1 MRKTTVPY
9 LLLLVSLASSTLF
22 GFGSGPAS
30 PVAPPQAAAVAAPVA
45 PAAQP
50 QACSGTLGWTV
61 YSNTVATAA
70 NLYAVAAS
78 DPSNVWAVGSY
89 NPGSLTALAM
99 RWNGT
104 AWAQVSYTP
113 PLSATSSVFY
123 SVASTVTQTWA
134 VGSYNDAAGKSHSLI
149 ARYDG
154 TSWTNYNAP
163 DPGNATNSLNAV
175 VAASS
180 EAYAV
185 GSYSTATQPGVER
198 NLAMHFDS
206 FSGGW
211 LNDGVN
217 SIGTRTN
224 QLNAVALGSLPWSS
238 GYAYNTLTSTL
249 PTYTT
254 SATVTTFTF
263 AGLLSTWNEVRG
275 AAAVGLNTAVLVG
288 YGYNSTPSLREPLVI
303 TRTSGGVYT
312 RANLPPGNYALND
325 VDYTSGHN
333 LWAVGAANNN
343 GLTTTVAITSS
354 GFGSGNW
361 AAINTPNLGNE
372 ANYLTGVKVLG
383 SEDVWAVGT
392 YVNSGTPKAMMAHYK
407 CISGASF
414 SGQIRE
420 FTSNNPLPLAEV
432 QINDGNGNLV
442 TSDGA
447 GNYNFGG
454 VPVGS
459 FNITVSKPGYYTQTL
474 PQTFSDNQR
483 LALDFI
489 LVPVGLNTPTTTSTA
504 TNTPPATA
512 TPSPS
517 STATNTFTPPPTATR
532 SPSST
537 STNTFTPPPTAS
549 FTPSGTSTATF
560 TAPAGGTATR
570 TRVPTATATASATPS
585 NLPTPRPHRWRPAPV
600 LTAGINILDFDFV
613 PSNPND
619 SSDLADSVSGWAVAS
634 NGLSGSQQR
643 SVLLQRNS
651 GVWQVFS
658 TTAQYDLAAVDLISP
673 TLGYAVGDGG
683 NILVYDGRSWAAA
696 ASPVNN
702 DLKRIGRNPVTD
714 KVYAVGDG
722 GVLIRK
728 DNPLDP
734 AEPWVQIPLTTSYD
748 MKDLSFSD
756 DGTGFCVGRN
766 GTMLRFNGSTWTNYT
781 LPYSDDLSA
790 VSLAEP
796 NRGFAA
802 SQQGHIFGWDGS
814 SWSLV
819 YSDSNF
825 IATSIVTERKGQWVD
840 GVSAIAVGQDRNGN
854 GRIISERKG
863 QWVDE
868 AGSYAPLNQV
878 IISPDSHSWAVG
890 DSATIIT
897 YDSCDEFS
905 DVPENNIFYAYIHPL
920 TCIGAVNGFGPNFYN
935 VAAQASRGQFAKMAA
950 ISFAVPN
957 FTPTSPT
964 FADVPP
970 TYVFYN
976 YIEAAAHSGLIN
988 GYSPAQCGTT
998 GSCFRPNSPINRAEI
1013 ALIVRR
1019 ARNWPLATP
1028 TAPTFADVAPTYF
1041 AYGSIEALAARGV
1054 ISGGSCVGS
1063 RGICF
1068 RPNNNV
1074 RRDELSKFLWLGLSA
1089 P

>member
-1 MRKTTVPY
+1 MRKNTIPY

-30 PVAPPQAAAVAAPVA
+30 PVAPPQAAAAIAAPVA

-50 QACSGTLGWTV
+50 QTCSGTLGWTT
-61 YSNTVATAA
+61 YSNTVATAT

-104 AWAQVSYTP
+104 AWAQMIYTP
-113 PLSATSSVFY
+113 PLSATNSVFY
-123 SVASTVTQTWA
+123 SVAATVTQTWA
-134 VGSYNDAAGKSHSLI
+134 VGSYSDSAGKSHSLI

-163 DPGNATNSLNAV
+163 DPGNVTNSLNAV
-175 VAASS
+175 VATNN

-185 GSYSTATQPGVER
+185 GSFTTLSQPGER

-211 LNDGVN
+211 LNDGAN
-217 SIGTRTN
+217 TIGTRTN
-224 QLNAVALGSLPWSS
+224 RLNAVALGSQPWSG

-249 PTYTT
+249 PTYAT

-263 AGLLSTWNEVRG
+263 AGLLSTWNEMRG
-275 AAAVGLNTAVLVG
+275 AAAVGLNTSVLVG
-288 YGYNSTPSLREPLVI
+288 YGYNSTPNLREPLVI
-303 TRTSGGVYT
+303 TRTGGGVYT
-312 RANLPPGNYALND
+312 RATLPPGSYALND
-325 VDYTSGHN
+325 VDYASGHN

-361 AAINTPNLGNE
+361 TAINTPNLGNE
-372 ANYLTGVKVLG
+372 ANYLNGVKVLS

-432 QINDGNGNLV
+432 RINDGNGNLV
-442 TSDGA
+442 TSDNA

-459 FNITVSKPGYYTQTL
+459 FKITVAKPGYYTQTL
-474 PQTFSDNQR
+474 TLAFVDNQR
-483 LALDFI
+483 LALDFT
-489 LVPVGLNTPTTTSTA
+489 LVPIGLDTPTSTA
-504 TNTPPATA
+504 TLGTPPPSATS
-512 TPSPS
+512 T
-517 STATNTFTPPPTATR
+517 STATDTPPPTDTP

-537 STNTFTPPPTAS
+537 STNTFTPPPTTS
-549 FTPSGTSTATF
+549 FTPSSTSTNTSP
-560 TAPAGGTATR
+560 APAGGTATS
-570 TRVPTATATASATPS
+570 TQTATATAAASATPS

-600 LTAGINILDFDFV
+600 LTTGINVLDFDFV

-643 SVLLQRNS
+643 SALLQRNS

-673 TLGYAVGDGG
+673 TLGYAVGGG
-683 NILVYDGRSWAAA
+683 GSILVYDGRSWGVVD
-696 ASPVNN
+696 SPVNSN
-702 DLKRIGRNPVTD
+702 LNRIGRNPITN

-722 GVLIRK
+722 GTLIRK
-728 DNPLDP
+728 NNPLNP

-766 GTMLRFNGSTWTNYT
+766 GMMLRFNGSTWTNYT
-781 LPYSDDLSA
+781 LPYNDDLTG

-796 NRGFAA
+796 NRGFAV

-814 SWSLV
+814 SWSVV

-840 GVSAIAVGQDRNGN
+840 GVSAIAVGHDGNGR

-868 AGSYAPLNQV
+868 AGSYPQLNKVTIAP
-878 IISPDSHSWAVG
+878 DGHSWAVG
-890 DSATIIT
+890 DNATIIT

-964 FADVPP
+964 FADVPAA
-970 TYVFYN
+970 YVFYS

-988 GYSPAQCGTT
+988 GYSPAQCGTA

-1028 TAPTFADVAPTYF
+1028 TVPTFGDVPPTYF
-1041 AYGSIEALAARGV
+1041 AYGSIEALAQRGV
-1054 ISGGSCVGS
+1054 ISGGSCAGG